1 MKNPVSELSVPS
13 FETKAKQEDELLSCL
28 KLKVYTILI
37 MNDMEIE
44 KSFTK
49 EDYRSYRTK
58 ALKIIVAIKKKAT
71 R

>member
-1 MKNPVSELSVPS
+1 
-13 FETKAKQEDELLSCL
+13 
-28 KLKVYTILI
+28 

-49 EDYRSYRTK
+49 EDYRSWRTK